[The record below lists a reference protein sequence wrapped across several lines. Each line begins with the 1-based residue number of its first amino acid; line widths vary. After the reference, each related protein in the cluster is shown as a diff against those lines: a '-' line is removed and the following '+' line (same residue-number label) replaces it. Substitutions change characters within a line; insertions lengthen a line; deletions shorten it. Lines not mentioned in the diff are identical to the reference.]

1 MLIDYINDIDLVMNK
16 ALITKEEFDIKVD
29 NLLSRSSNQINFTR
43 DEIARI
49 LSHYYEIKAGHNV

>member
-1 MLIDYINDIDLVMNK
+1 MSK

-43 DEIARI
+43 DEVERI
-49 LSHYYEIKAGHNV
+49 LSHYYEIKAGENV